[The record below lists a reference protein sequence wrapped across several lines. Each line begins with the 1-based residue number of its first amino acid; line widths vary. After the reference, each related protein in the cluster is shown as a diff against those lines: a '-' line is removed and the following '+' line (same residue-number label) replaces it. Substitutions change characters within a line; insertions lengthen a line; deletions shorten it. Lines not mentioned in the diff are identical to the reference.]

1 MALIDIN
8 WRPEKRELR
17 KFGLIAIVVLSVVSI
32 LLRFVFKVENTLPE
46 VIFIAG
52 LCIFIISLI
61 SAKVTRIIYLAMTL
75 AALPIGLVIN
85 VFLMGVFYFL
95 ILTPL
100 GLFFKAIGRDVLNRR
115 FEMQAK
121 TYWIKRKQN
130 KTPQSYFHQ
139 S

>member
-1 MALIDIN
+1 MSLIDIN

-17 KFGLIAIVVLSVVSI
+17 KFGLIAIVVLGAASI
-32 LLRFVFKVENTLPE
+32 LLRFVFKVETALPTA
-46 VIFIAG
+46 IFIAG

-61 SAKVTRIIYLAMTL
+61 SAKITRIIYLAMTL

-85 VFLMGVFYFL
+85 VLSMGVLYFL

-100 GLFFKAIGRDVLNRR
+100 GFVFKAIGRDVLNRR
-115 FEMQAK
+115 FETQAK

-130 KTPQSYFHQ
+130 QNIERYFHQ
-139 S
+139 F